1 MILAD
6 RSAIPE
12 LETSF
17 AIGAIKPSF
26 PIALLTACVRLERTI
41 AAENGATTKQ
51 LMAIFGWDSIRQ
63 AEIYTRAAEQKRMAA
78 DAHLIEARDEPR
90 TKQCPTEGRSGTFSN
105 FCVEISATYFGGG
118 AQGRNRTTDT
128 AIFSRMLY
136 QLSYLGISC
145 GPDKRRACRAGR
157 FIVALD
163 PAVHLAS
170 LSASQ
175 GVADPQ
181 IPAESALFCVHV
193 GVRQAQHNVEPESQR
208 SGRRHGSATSKK
220 AARRLGPACRRSE
233 KAAPCERRL
242 LSLQRH

>member
-1 MILAD
+1 MLPSSIAN
-6 RSAIPE
+6 
-12 LETSF
+12 LEWWKRNQRAF
-17 AIGAIKPSF
+17 LRQPLGE
-26 PIALLTACVRLERTI
+26 RERTKSYSR
-41 AAENGATTKQ
+41 EK
-51 LMAIFGWDSIRQ
+51 
-63 AEIYTRAAEQKRMAA
+63 KRS
-78 DAHLIEARDEPR
+78 R
-90 TKQCPTEGRSGTFSN
+90 
-105 FCVEISATYFGGG
+105 G

-220 AARRLGPACRRSE
+220 AAWRLGPACRRSE